1 MQLPNGYNTILHDN
15 GSNLSEGQ
23 RQLLSITRAL
33 LANPK
38 IVILDEA
45 TSHVDTKTELLI
57 GKTMD
62 KLTHGKTSLIIAHR
76 LSTIINADKIIVI
89 NDGKI
94 IEEGKHDQLL
104 TKHGFYYR
112 LYDAQFNKGRQI

>member
-33 LANPK
+33 LAKPK